1 VLLDWGAA
9 GVTIYCTPF
18 DDETKQS
25 TGPSTDSGFTTISEV
40 VDAMG
45 GEWLTCSDRAV
56 VYPGLMFSDY
66 VLRVES

>member
-1 VLLDWGAA
+1 M
-9 GVTIYCTPF
+9 TIYCTPF

-25 TGPSTDSGFTTISEV
+25 TDSGFTTIAEV

-66 VLRVES
+66 VLRVEP